1 MATGT
6 QLIYRTLGQGIQ
18 FLNDKYK
25 EVHMPLSTPI
35 VVHSSTTVCFKTLPF
50 LDRNNHSLKYL
61 QGWPTEVT
69 KMAQWASSI
78 WQKTRYTL
86 ARLHCSSWNSNAAQ
100 RKQLVSNNKILHRTK
115 EQNCALFFLRT
126 WECDNQPASKKLQRL
141 CFPKRKKKKIKKMAG
156 KAMKLHHSQWRFCTT
171 VKV

>member
-6 QLIYRTLGQGIQ
+6 QLIYCTLGQGIQ
-18 FLNDKYK
+18 FLNDKYR

-35 VVHSSTTVCFKTLPF
+35 VVHSSTTVCFKTLPL

-115 EQNCALFFLRT
+115 EQNCALFF
-126 WECDNQPASKKLQRL
+126 WEHENVTINQRVKNFRDCVFQRE
-141 CFPKRKKKKIKKMAG
+141 KKKKIKKMAG